1 MPFSFWE
8 REALKEIDV
17 LIVGGGLV
25 GLSTAASLL
34 ERNPKLKVV
43 VAERSTFPL
52 GASTKNAGFAC
63 FGSVTELLS
72 DSKTMSQTE
81 LVDLVAYRYAG
92 LQKLRSRLGD
102 SAIDYESCRGYE
114 LITGKEYRAL
124 ERVEEVN
131 EWLTPIF
138 KEPVFSQAPEKLNS
152 FGWKGSAV
160 KALIQNSFEGALNPV
175 KTLQA
180 LRQYGVSRG
189 LIYLTAAASGY
200 EEEASGCMVRLQ
212 LNQGEEISVACG
224 KLVICTNA
232 FASELLKTDSP
243 TPGRGQVLITEPLEK
258 LPLNGVFHYD
268 EGYYYFRNVGSR
280 LLLGG
285 GRNLDFEGEKT
296 TSFDGSEQIRNSLV
310 KLLHE
315 VILPGTKVEIDM
327 HWSGILAFGE
337 NRIPKVRTHGN
348 HCLSAVGLGGM
359 GVAVASAIGD
369 EVAGRIA

>member
-34 ERNPKLKVV
+34 ERNPKLNVV

-72 DSKTMSQTE
+72 DSETMSHTE

-102 SAIDYESCRGYE
+102 SAMVYESCGGYE
-114 LITGKEYRAL
+114 LITKKEYPAL

-131 EWLTPIF
+131 EWLAPVF
-138 KEPVFSQAPEKLNS
+138 NEPVFSRAPEKLNS
-152 FGWKGSAV
+152 FGWQGSGV
-160 KALIQNSFEGALNPV
+160 KALIQNRFEGALNPV
-175 KTLQA
+175 KTLHA
-180 LRQYGVSRG
+180 LSQYGVSRG
-189 LIYLTAAASGY
+189 LTYLTAGVSGY
-200 EEEASGCMVRLQ
+200 EEGASGCTVRFR
-212 LNQGEEISVACG
+212 LNQGEEVSVACG

-232 FASELLKTDSP
+232 FASELLETGTP
-243 TPGRGQVLITEPLEK
+243 TPGRGQVLITKPLSRM
-258 LPLNGVFHYD
+258 PLNGVFHYD

-285 GRNLDFEGEKT
+285 GRNLDFKGEETTNFEG
-296 TSFDGSEQIRNSLV
+296 SDAIRERLIE
-310 KLLHE
+310 LLHE
-315 VILPGTKVEIDM
+315 VILPGAQVEIDM
-327 HWSGILAFGE
+327 HWSGIMAFGE